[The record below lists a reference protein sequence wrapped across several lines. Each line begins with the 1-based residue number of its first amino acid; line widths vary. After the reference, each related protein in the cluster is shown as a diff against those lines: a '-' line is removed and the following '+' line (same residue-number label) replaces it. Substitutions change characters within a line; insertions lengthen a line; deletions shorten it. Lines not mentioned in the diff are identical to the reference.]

1 MPLLAGP
8 WKPREPPHRRQ
19 VCHQLAQGR
28 RPGSTRSGGARKV
41 EDEPRAARWR
51 QIAAQDASTR
61 APVCR
66 RQPTQPRTP
75 IGWAAVN
82 GYAISCAAP
91 WLNGAP
97 PVPTNQPRDHRANR
111 RPGQRRRL
119 GPGPR
124 KGRRRSTRPTP
135 RPPTRISA
143 RQPRWPNGDSA
154 RWGFVPP
161 DSRRASRTLPNPTRR
176 RTPPNAGPNRLC
188 TSKCAGR
195 HTGDETPALSC
206 QLTARISCVADEPRP
221 PCPTARR

>member
-1 MPLLAGP
+1 MLDTSRLTSRSRLTTGHQLRSGASAPHPPEDVSASQPGRFGHPISYVSCMPLLAGP

-51 QIAAQDASTR
+51 RIAAQDASTR

-135 RPPTRISA
+135 RPPSDNSA
-143 RQPRWPNGDSA
+143 RR
-154 RWGFVPP
+154 
-161 DSRRASRTLPNPTRR
+161 SRR
-176 RTPPNAGPNRLC
+176 
-188 TSKCAGR
+188 
-195 HTGDETPALSC
+195 
-206 QLTARISCVADEPRP
+206 
-221 PCPTARR
+221 PTARSRVGTSCRPTLGEPTTLC